1 MAWRVLA
8 RRCPSLSMTVVGDLD
23 QTASAA
29 GASDWAT
36 ALRDITKSRHRTE
49 QRWRVERLT
58 VNYRT
63 PRPFMDLA
71 RAVLL
76 AYGREP
82 APVES
87 IRDGEDPVIVSVP
100 APADIAELVARAAQA
115 EDAGRVAVI
124 TAPSL
129 VEQIEK
135 RLYDVL
141 PEGMV
146 GHGDDRL
153 DAVVSVLTVAQVK
166 GLEFDDVFVVE
177 PDLIDAEGARRGT
190 DLYVAL
196 TRPTRSLTIAYTGD
210 YPRCLPVRT

>member
-1 MAWRVLA
+1 
-8 RRCPSLSMTVVGDLD
+8 
-23 QTASAA
+23 
-29 GASDWAT
+29 
-36 ALRDITKSRHRTE
+36 
-49 QRWRVERLT
+49 
-58 VNYRT
+58 
-63 PRPFMDLA
+63 
-71 RAVLL
+71 
-76 AYGREP
+76 
-82 APVES
+82 
-87 IRDGEDPVIVSVP
+87 VIVSVP